1 MTADGKH
8 WILWDGDCG
17 FCRRSVNWVRRRDRG
32 HQFHDVPYQE
42 APSPP
47 MSPELA
53 AACERAVHV
62 LTREGRLLR
71 AGRATLYI
79 LERVGWGLFARLL
92 SLPPLV
98 WLVEAVYWVVARNRD
113 FFSRFLFT
121 RE

>member
-1 MTADGKH
+1 
-8 WILWDGDCG
+8 
-17 FCRRSVNWVRRRDRG
+17 
-32 HQFHDVPYQE
+32 
-42 APSPP
+42 

-62 LTREGRLLR
+62 LTREGRMLR